1 MLKKLAVA
9 VAKATLALCVVVV
22 FVIGVRIVEW
32 LIESAV
38 GNIFLWDILAIVICF
53 CWLVYFFY
61 KPQKGGNHAD
71 REG

>member
-9 VAKATLALCVVVV
+9 VAKATIALCVVVV
-22 FVIGVRIVEW
+22 FVIGLRIVEW

-53 CWLVYFFY
+53 CWLVYLFY
-61 KPQKGGNHAD
+61 KPKKGGNHAD